1 MKKDKIWD
9 RLLYINSAAIILED
23 YKNTINKKKKNFYK
37 KYTFFISK
45 YETKKNCKKI
55 IEIFFQ
61 IKIQNIYFVKHLN
74 KNFLNF
80 NKIIVEIN

>member
-1 MKKDKIWD
+1 MKKNKVWDK
-9 RLLYINSAAIILED
+9 LLYINSDIVILED
-23 YKNTINKKKKNFYK
+23 YKNTTDKKNKKIYK
-37 KYTFFISK
+37 KHTFFISK